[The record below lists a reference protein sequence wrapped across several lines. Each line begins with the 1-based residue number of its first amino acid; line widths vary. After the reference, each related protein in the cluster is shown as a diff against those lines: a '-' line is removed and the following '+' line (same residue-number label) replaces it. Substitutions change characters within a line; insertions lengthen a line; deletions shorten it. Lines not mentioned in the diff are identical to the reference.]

1 MSNLDDEVL
10 DVIEEQEAEEG
21 QQPDNAPAGS
31 TAAETDNEALAELME
46 KGSITLTAP
55 TREQLQADAL
65 ALIEA
70 AEGRAYATGAAGF
83 DSLTN
88 THKITIKT
96 Y

>member
-1 MSNLDDEVL
+1 MSNPEDEVL
-10 DVIEEQEAEEG
+10 DVIEEQEAEEV
-21 QQPDNAPAGS
+21 QQPDNAPAEEP
-31 TAAETDNEALAELME
+31 AAETDNKALAELME
-46 KGSITLTAP
+46 NGSIILTAP

-70 AEGRAYATGAAGF
+70 AEGRAYANGAAGF

-88 THKITIKT
+88 THNITIKT